1 MPRLDPASS
10 PRFAV
15 FGDFGYLNAQSL
27 TRLEKE
33 TKQGNI
39 DAILHVGDIAYDMA
53 DDNARVGDNFMRQI
67 EVIATQF
74 TLGPI

>member
-1 MPRLDPASS
+1 MPRLDPQSS

-27 TRLEKE
+27 SRLERE
-33 TKQGNI
+33 ARQGHF

-53 DDNARVGDNFMRQI
+53 DNNSRVGDAFMRQI
-67 EVIATQF
+67 EVPLSSNIWSV
-74 TLGPI
+74 